1 MRITIPIAA
10 GGGRSQTRIP
20 LPSAT
25 LDECLGQNGKIDRA
39 KAQVALA
46 DRKFFCPSNG
56 DDEYVYF
63 AALTLL
69 GTIHDAYKQVEARPD
84 AVVSAREICKQDTL
98 NSRKVERGKVVYAK
112 IIIERKAATVR
123 ARFAVDNPRN
133 LVGEYEVEAR
143 ECLIACA
150 EIMLR
155 MRKDVKWLEIADCEI
170 TKEAERRN
178 EEAER
183 KRLIAWYNA
192 RRLMCKCRCAT
203 GHCSPIHPNCRFYY
217 RGRCGEIKE
226 VVSPESKE
234 ATNGK

>member
-10 GGGRSQTRIP
+10 GGGRSNTRMP
-20 LPSAT
+20 MPSAT
-25 LDECLGQNGKIDRA
+25 LEECLGTDGKIDRA
-39 KAQVALA
+39 KAQISLA
-46 DRKFFCPSNG
+46 DRKFFCPSG
-56 DDEYVYF
+56 DDDEFVYF
-63 AALTLL
+63 TALTLL

-84 AVVSAREICKQDTL
+84 AVVSACEICKQDTL

-123 ARFAVDNPRN
+123 ARFAIDNPRN
-133 LVGEYEVEAR
+133 LVGEHEVEAR

-155 MRKDVKWLEIADCEI
+155 MRKDVKWLEVADCEI

-183 KRLIAWYNA
+183 KRKISWLNE
-192 RRLMCKCRCAT
+192 RRLMCKCRCAS
-203 GHCSPIHPNCRFYY
+203 GHCSPIHPTCRFYDK
-217 RGRCGEIKE
+217 GMCNEITE
-226 VVSPESKE
+226 VR
-234 ATNGK
+234 

>member
-10 GGGRSQTRIP
+10 GGGRSNTRLP
-20 LPSAT
+20 LPSAS
-25 LDECLGQNGKIDRA
+25 LDDCLGPNGKIDRA
-39 KAQVALA
+39 KAQTALA
-46 DRKFFCPSNG
+46 DRKFFCPSSE
-56 DDEYVYF
+56 DDEFVYL

-69 GTIHDAYKQVEARPD
+69 DIIHDAYKQVEARPD
-84 AVVSAREICKQDTL
+84 AVVSERDICKQDTL

-112 IIIERKAATVR
+112 IIIERKATTVR
-123 ARFAVDNPRN
+123 VRFAVDNPRN

-150 EIMLR
+150 EILLR
-155 MRKDVKWLEIADCEI
+155 MRNDIKWLEVADCEI

-183 KRLIAWYNA
+183 KRMIAWYNT

-203 GHCSPIHPNCRFYY
+203 GHCSPIHPKCRFYN
-217 RGRCGEIKE
+217 RGMCSEIKE
-226 VVSPESKE
+226 VVGPESKG

>member
-1 MRITIPIAA
+1 MRISIPIAA

-20 LPSAT
+20 MPSAS
-25 LDECLGQNGKIDRA
+25 LEECLGTNGEIDRA

-46 DRKFFCPSNG
+46 DRKFFCPSGN

-84 AVVSAREICKQDTL
+84 AVVSACEICKQDTL

-123 ARFAVDNPRN
+123 ARFAIDNHRN

-150 EIMLR
+150 EILLR
-155 MRKDVKWLEIADCEI
+155 MRKDVKWLEVADCEI

-178 EEAER
+178 EYAER
-183 KRLIAWYNA
+183 KRKIAWYNE
-192 RRLMCKCRCAT
+192 RRLMCKCRCAS
-203 GHCSPIHPNCRFYY
+203 GHCSPSHPKCRFYDK
-217 RGRCGEIKE
+217 GMCSEITEIK
-226 VVSPESKE
+226 
-234 ATNGK
+234 